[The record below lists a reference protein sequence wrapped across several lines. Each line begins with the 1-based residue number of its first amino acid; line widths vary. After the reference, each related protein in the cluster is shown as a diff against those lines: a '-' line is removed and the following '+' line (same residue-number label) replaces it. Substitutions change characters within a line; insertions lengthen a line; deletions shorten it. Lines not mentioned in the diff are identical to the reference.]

1 MSQIE
6 LKLDILED
14 IIEELSSRATE
25 DISVVKPYMGH
36 SWEELCDEGLRI
48 FNELRTRRVIC

>member
-14 IIEELSSRATE
+14 IIEELSVRATE
-25 DISVVKPYMGH
+25 DISVVGPYLGR

-48 FNELRTRRVIC
+48 FNELRTR

>member
-14 IIEELSSRATE
+14 IIEELSFRVTE
-25 DISVVKPYMGH
+25 DASVVKPYIDH

-48 FNELRTRRVIC
+48 FNELKTRRVVC

>member
-1 MSQIE
+1 MNQIE

-14 IIEELSSRATE
+14 IIEELSSRETE
-25 DISVVKPYMGH
+25 DAGVVNPYIGH

-48 FNELRTRRVIC
+48 FNELRTRRALC